1 VRSSKILG
9 ILLLVCGACAP
20 ESPPAA
26 APSPAAAPPAPS
38 APAAPAT
45 PSAPATPD
53 DVVAA
58 NRSGLDACYAKA
70 RTLDPKLGHTKVEM
84 TFTIDPDGKPKNVD
98 FKYNRLVQ
106 DAAKDCMRDAA
117 LGLHFPPSM
126 QGTQTATVHFAPN

>member
-1 VRSSKILG
+1 MRSPKILCVV
-9 ILLLVCGACAP
+9 LLVCGACAP
-20 ESPPAA
+20 EPPPAA
-26 APSPAAAPPAPS
+26 APSTAAAPPAPATP
-38 APAAPAT
+38 APAP
-45 PSAPATPD
+45 PSVPATPD

-98 FKYNRLVQ
+98 FKYNRLVA

-126 QGTQTATVHFAPN
+126 QGTQTATIHFAPN